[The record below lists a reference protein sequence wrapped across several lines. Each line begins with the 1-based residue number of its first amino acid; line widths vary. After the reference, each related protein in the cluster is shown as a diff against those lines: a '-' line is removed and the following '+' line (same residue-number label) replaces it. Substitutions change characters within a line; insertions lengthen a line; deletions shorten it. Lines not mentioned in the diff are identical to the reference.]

1 MLVTCSDSGRDDKNC
16 FWSKGVSMAGGE
28 SGKGLYD
35 HLYRRFFEQRE
46 SHDGYLFQE
55 APGGSAP
62 TPVVTFGEKLRWWTW
77 NRGRRQKKILAERDR
92 LQREILQIKKSGNT
106 K

>member
-1 MLVTCSDSGRDDKNC
+1 
-16 FWSKGVSMAGGE
+16 MAGGE

-35 HLYRRFFEQRE
+35 HLYRRFFEQRD
-46 SHDGYLFQE
+46 SHQGYSFQE

-62 TPVVTFGEKLRWWTW
+62 LPTLTFGEKLRWWTW

-92 LQREILQIKKSGNT
+92 LQREILQIKNT
-106 K
+106 ESSK